1 MRLLPGALSAEAR
14 RRCGIAERP
23 SRVRVRAH
31 SRGRVLPIL
40 SAVLGALVG
49 AIYTHA
55 VTPRVGW
62 TVLATGAVGGACA
75 FYLLLAVPRLTWI
88 VVRRQWLRFALRWCV
103 ARMERNLSRAEGA
116 VASAGGDLKGASGEA
131 LCDLAVI
138 RCLRNDYE
146 GAHEI
151 LRQRYEEDESSAWGE
166 NLLVVLAETGQ
177 WSQVG
182 WLVDRELNRPE
193 GLSDANLARVATQAP
208 YGVLIE
214 RLWMVC
220 QDGSLPL
227 TLNNIGVRLL
237 QLGDFMRAEDAFSL
251 AKHQH
256 PSYAPAYANAG
267 VLAYRRDDYAQ
278 AVAEVGSAAALESG
292 EGMIYNNLGAALC
305 RTGNLGL
312 ARRWLRRARALLP
325 ASGEVLVNLGNL
337 EALEGAYAQALD
349 RYGEASR
356 LEDEGVA
363 AARHNAAL
371 MLCAR
376 DHPEAA
382 LAEQQLAAQAEA
394 DEPEIVQNLGCLLW
408 VQGRHDEARSC
419 FEHPS
424 HSTYDTAVKS
434 NLIRTELAAGRPRR
448 ALDLLLRVSYA
459 EEEMDFDR
467 GLAYLL
473 TAAEA
478 GHEAGGRDA
487 VRERDLVE
495 AIACFHKV
503 IKAGRAGTAEAYLNL
518 GIALYL
524 SEEYEDAA
532 EALKEAS
539 SRAPTHETLGYAI
552 ATCYLT
558 AAWRV
563 QRPETEVY
571 GPPPPRMREL
581 LEKAHPYLE
590 AAIGVKSIADNARF
604 NLGVLQYILED
615 YYGAIGVLR
624 PIART
629 DSPWQILNV
638 LGISQARQ
646 ARELQR
652 SMQSAVLVRVTRQRQ
667 VQAEIAKLLSAAIH
681 SFTQVLRHQS
691 DNAIVHANVGLA
703 KYLRNRGEDVEQA
716 LQHWRRMRDIGGE
729 WGQRIFE
736 IFSDAV
742 GTERAGRLSFQ
753 DVEISFRPLPLEDWI
768 VCAPPRMAG
777 LQFPVPEL
785 PDIPLPD
792 LVAYHPALKR
802 ALAQRDKAERL
813 RKALR
818 RLRT

>member
-14 RRCGIAERP
+14 QRCGIAERP
-23 SRVRVRAH
+23 SRVRVRSH
-31 SRGRVLPIL
+31 SRGRVLPVL
-40 SAVLGALVG
+40 SALLGALVG
-49 AIYTHA
+49 AVYTY
-55 VTPRVGW
+55 VVSPRVGW
-62 TVLATGAVGGACA
+62 LVFATGAVGGACA

-88 VVRRQWLRFALRWCV
+88 VLRRQWLRFALRWCR
-103 ARMERNLSRAEGA
+103 ARMERNLSRAEAA
-116 VASAGGDLKGASGEA
+116 VTAPGGDPKRSPSEA

-138 RCLRNDYE
+138 RCLRGDYE

-151 LRQRYEEDESSAWGE
+151 LQQRYEEDDSPAWGE
-166 NLLVVLAETGQ
+166 NLLVVLSETGQ
-177 WSQVG
+177 WSQVA

-193 GLSDANLARVATQAP
+193 GLSDANLARVAAQAP

-214 RLWMVC
+214 RLWMVS

-256 PSYAPAYANAG
+256 PSYALAHANAG

-278 AVAEVGSAAALESG
+278 AVAEVGSAAALEPG
-292 EGMIYNNLGAALC
+292 EGMIYSNLGAALC

-312 ARRWLRRARALLP
+312 ARRWLRRARSLLP
-325 ASGEVLVNLGNL
+325 ASGEVLVNLGNI

-349 RYGEASR
+349 RYGEASQ
-356 LEDEGVA
+356 LETAA

-382 LAEQQLAAQAEA
+382 LAEQQLAAQAEP
-394 DEPEIVQNLGCLLW
+394 DEPEMLQNLGCLLW
-408 VQGRHDEARSC
+408 VQGQYDEARSS

-424 HSTYDTAVKS
+424 HSTYDTAVRS

-467 GLAYLL
+467 GLAHLL
-473 TAAEA
+473 TAVQAQ
-478 GHEAGGRDA
+478 HDSNGRDA

-503 IKAGRAGTAEAYLNL
+503 LKAGRAGTREAYINL

-532 EALKEAS
+532 KAFEEAS
-539 SRAPTHETLGYAI
+539 SRAPAHETLGYAI

-558 AAWRV
+558 AASRI
-563 QRPETEVY
+563 QRPVTEAY
-571 GPPPPRMREL
+571 GPPPARMREL
-581 LEKAHPYLE
+581 LEKAQPYLE
-590 AAIGVKSIADNARF
+590 AAIGVKAVTDNARF
-604 NLGVLQYILED
+604 NLGVLHYVLED
-615 YYGAIGVLR
+615 YYKATNVLR

-629 DSPWQILNV
+629 DSPWEVLNV

-652 SMQSAVLVRVTRQRQ
+652 SIQSAVLLRVTRKRQ
-667 VQAEIAKLLSAAIH
+667 AQAEIAKLLSAAIH
-681 SFTQVLRHQS
+681 SFTQVLRHRS
-691 DNAIVHANVGLA
+691 DNAMVHANVGLA

-742 GTERAGRLSFQ
+742 GTERAGKLAFQ
-753 DVEISFRPLPLEDWI
+753 DVDISFRPLPLEDWI

-777 LQFPVPEL
+777 LQFPMPEL
-785 PDIPLPD
+785 PDTPLPD
-792 LVAYHPALKR
+792 LVAYHPRLRR
-802 ALAQRDKAERL
+802 ALAQRDRAERL
-813 RKALR
+813 KRALR
-818 RLRT
+818 RLRA